1 MASNRNLLVLP
12 GDGIGPE
19 VMNEVRKI
27 IAWMGKKRAV
37 GFDIKED
44 VVGGAALDKHGVP
57 LSDDAMK
64 TALEADAVLFGSVGG
79 PKWDNVE
86 FNKKPERGL
95 LRLRKEMDLFAN
107 LRPAKVFDA
116 LIDASSLKPEI
127 VKGLDIMII
136 RELTSGV
143 YFGEPRGRHTNA
155 QGEVEAFDT
164 QRYTAGE
171 IRRVCAAAG
180 QGGVFRRAA
189 RPARQRSGGCRGV
202 RHAALHRERDPGRLC
217 RRLRARTQ

>member
-19 VMNEVRKI
+19 VLKQGRKI
-27 IAWMGKKRAV
+27 IAWMGRKRAV

-44 VVGGAALDKHGVP
+44 VGGGAALDKHGVP

-143 YFGEPRGRHTNA
+143 YYSDQLGRRTTATGE
-155 QGEVEAFDT
+155 GEALDT
-164 QRYTAGE
+164 QSN
-171 IRRVCAAAG
+171 
-180 QGGVFRRAA
+180 
-189 RPARQRSGGCRGV
+189 PA
-202 RHAALHRERDPGRLC
+202 P
-217 RRLRARTQ
+217 

>member
-27 IAWMGKKRAV
+27 IAWMSKKRAV

-44 VVGGAALDKHGVP
+44 VVGGATLDKHGVP

-136 RELTSGV
+136 RELTGSV
-143 YFGEPRGRHTNA
+143 YFVEP
-155 QGEVEAFDT
+155 
-164 QRYTAGE
+164 
-171 IRRVCAAAG
+171 
-180 QGGVFRRAA
+180 
-189 RPARQRSGGCRGV
+189 SGTTTLTI
-202 RHAALHRERDPGRLC
+202 RHAEAIDTDISKTSEI
-217 RRLRARTQ
+217 

>member
-1 MASNRNLLVLP
+1 MASTISARPWRRSRRSTTSRPARRTPSPGCMQRPEARDLSSKRKKTMASNRNLLVLP

-27 IAWMGKKRAV
+27 IAWMGSKRAV

-127 VKGLDIMII
+127 VKGLDLMII
-136 RELTSGV
+136 RELTGGV
-143 YFGEPRGRHTNA
+143 YFGEPRGT
-155 QGEVEAFDT
+155 
-164 QRYTAGE
+164 
-171 IRRVCAAAG
+171 
-180 QGGVFRRAA
+180 
-189 RPARQRSGGCRGV
+189 
-202 RHAALHRERDPGRLC
+202 
-217 RRLRARTQ
+217 